1 MTPLLL
7 NNRRDY
13 SRMENARKLSSTICY
28 LSGVFGLTIAGDIS
42 DVLGVVVS
50 CISAISML
58 ICLIINLIS
67 TIKKSM
73 SDGKIDEKEREE
85 INKQIE
91 QRKGTIK
98 HDNPRNDSGTND
110 KK

>member
-1 MTPLLL
+1 
-7 NNRRDY
+7 
-13 SRMENARKLSSTICY
+13 MENARKLSSTICY

-91 QRKGTIK
+91 NRKGTIK

>member
-1 MTPLLL
+1 
-7 NNRRDY
+7 
-13 SRMENARKLSSTICY
+13 MENARRLSSTICY

-98 HDNPRNDSGTND
+98 HDNPRDDSGTND

>member
-1 MTPLLL
+1 
-7 NNRRDY
+7 
-13 SRMENARKLSSTICY
+13 MEHARKLSSTICY

-98 HDNPRNDSGTND
+98 HDNPRNDSG
-110 KK
+110 KKD

>member
-1 MTPLLL
+1 
-7 NNRRDY
+7 
-13 SRMENARKLSSTICY
+13 MEHARKLSSTICY

-42 DVLGVVVS
+42 NVLGVVVS

-91 QRKGTIK
+91 NRKGTII

-110 KK
+110 KKCKQRGN

>member
-1 MTPLLL
+1 M
-7 NNRRDY
+7 DH
-13 SRMENARKLSSTICY
+13 ARKLSSTICY

-50 CISAISML
+50 CISAISMV

-73 SDGKIDEKEREE
+73 ADGKIDAKEREE

-91 QRKGTIK
+91 NRKGTIK
-98 HDNPRNDSGTND
+98 HDNPRNDSGTKD
-110 KK
+110 EK

>member
-1 MTPLLL
+1 
-7 NNRRDY
+7 
-13 SRMENARKLSSTICY
+13 MEHARKLSSTICY

-73 SDGKIDEKEREE
+73 SDGKIDEKEMEE

-98 HDNPRNDSGTND
+98 HDNPRDDSGTKD
-110 KK
+110 EK

>member
-1 MTPLLL
+1 
-7 NNRRDY
+7 
-13 SRMENARKLSSTICY
+13 MEHARKLSSTICY
-28 LSGVFGLTIAGDIS
+28 LSGVFGLTMAGDIG
-42 DVLGVVVS
+42 DILGIVVS

-58 ICLIINLIS
+58 ICLITNLIT

-91 QRKGTIK
+91 NRKGVIK
-98 HDNPRNDSGTND
+98 HDNPRNDSG
-110 KK
+110 KKD

>member
-1 MTPLLL
+1 MEHA
-7 NNRRDY
+7 RR
-13 SRMENARKLSSTICY
+13 LSSTICY

-42 DVLGVVVS
+42 DILGVVVS

-73 SDGKIDEKEREE
+73 SDGKIDDKEREE

-91 QRKGTIK
+91 NRKGTIK
-98 HDNPRNDSGTND
+98 HDNPRDDSGTNG

>member
-1 MTPLLL
+1 
-7 NNRRDY
+7 
-13 SRMENARKLSSTICY
+13 MEHARKISRTICY

-42 DVLGVVVS
+42 DVLGGVVS

-91 QRKGTIK
+91 NRKGTIK
-98 HDNPRNDSGTND
+98 HDNPRDDSG
-110 KK
+110 KKD

>member
-1 MTPLLL
+1 
-7 NNRRDY
+7 
-13 SRMENARKLSSTICY
+13 MEHARKLSSTICY
-28 LSGVFGLTIAGDIS
+28 LSGVFGLTMAGDIG
-42 DVLGVVVS
+42 DILGIVVS

-58 ICLIINLIS
+58 ICLITNLIS

-98 HDNPRNDSGTND
+98 HDNPRNDSG
-110 KK
+110 KKD

>member
-1 MTPLLL
+1 
-7 NNRRDY
+7 
-13 SRMENARKLSSTICY
+13 MEHARKLSSTICY

-50 CISAISML
+50 CVSAISML

-73 SDGKIDEKEREE
+73 SDGKIDDKEREE

-91 QRKGTIK
+91 NRKGTIK

>member
-1 MTPLLL
+1 
-7 NNRRDY
+7 
-13 SRMENARKLSSTICY
+13 MEHARKLSSTICY

-91 QRKGTIK
+91 NRKGTIK
-98 HDNPRNDSGTND
+98 HDNPRNDSGKND

>member
-1 MTPLLL
+1 
-7 NNRRDY
+7 
-13 SRMENARKLSSTICY
+13 MENARKLSSTICY

-91 QRKGTIK
+91 NRKGTIK
-98 HDNPRNDSGTND
+98 HDNPRNDSGTKD
-110 KK
+110 EK

>member
-1 MTPLLL
+1 
-7 NNRRDY
+7 
-13 SRMENARKLSSTICY
+13 MEHARKLSSTICY
-28 LSGVFGLTIAGDIS
+28 LSGVFGLTMAGDIG
-42 DVLGVVVS
+42 DILGIVVS

-58 ICLIINLIS
+58 ICLITNLIT

-91 QRKGTIK
+91 NRKGTIK
-98 HDNPRNDSGTND
+98 HDNPRDDSGTND
-110 KK
+110 KKRKQRGD

>member
-1 MTPLLL
+1 
-7 NNRRDY
+7 
-13 SRMENARKLSSTICY
+13 MENARKLSSTICY

-91 QRKGTIK
+91 QRKGTIR
-98 HDNPRNDSGTND
+98 HDNPRNDSGTKD
-110 KK
+110 EK

>member
-1 MTPLLL
+1 MEHA
-7 NNRRDY
+7 RR
-13 SRMENARKLSSTICY
+13 LSSTICY

-98 HDNPRNDSGTND
+98 HDNPRNDSGTQG

>member
-1 MTPLLL
+1 
-7 NNRRDY
+7 
-13 SRMENARKLSSTICY
+13 MENARKLSSTICY

-73 SDGKIDEKEREE
+73 SDGKIDEKEMEE

-91 QRKGTIK
+91 NRKGAIK
-98 HDNPRNDSGTND
+98 HDNPRDDSGKND

>member
-1 MTPLLL
+1 
-7 NNRRDY
+7 
-13 SRMENARKLSSTICY
+13 MEHARKLSSTICY

-73 SDGKIDEKEREE
+73 SDGKIDDKEREE

-91 QRKGTIK
+91 NRKGTIK
-98 HDNPRNDSGTND
+98 HDNPRNDSG
-110 KK
+110 KKD

>member
-1 MTPLLL
+1 
-7 NNRRDY
+7 
-13 SRMENARKLSSTICY
+13 MENARKISSTICY
-28 LSGVFGLTIAGDIS
+28 LSGVFGLTMAGEIS
-42 DVLGVVVS
+42 DVLGVIVS

-91 QRKGTIK
+91 NRKGTIK
-98 HDNPRNDSGTND
+98 HDNPRDDSG
-110 KK
+110 KKD

>member
-1 MTPLLL
+1 
-7 NNRRDY
+7 
-13 SRMENARKLSSTICY
+13 MEHARKLSSTICY

-67 TIKKSM
+67 TLKKSM
-73 SDGKIDEKEREE
+73 TDGKIDEKEREE

-91 QRKGTIK
+91 NRKGTIK
-98 HDNPRNDSGTND
+98 HDNPRDDSGKND

>member
-1 MTPLLL
+1 
-7 NNRRDY
+7 
-13 SRMENARKLSSTICY
+13 MEHARKLSSTICY

-98 HDNPRNDSGTND
+98 HDNPRDDSGKND

>member
-1 MTPLLL
+1 
-7 NNRRDY
+7 
-13 SRMENARKLSSTICY
+13 MEHARKLSSTICY

-98 HDNPRNDSGTND
+98 HENPRDDSG
-110 KK
+110 KKD

>member
-1 MTPLLL
+1 
-7 NNRRDY
+7 
-13 SRMENARKLSSTICY
+13 MENARKLSSTICY

>member
-1 MTPLLL
+1 
-7 NNRRDY
+7 
-13 SRMENARKLSSTICY
+13 MENARKLSSSICY

-73 SDGKIDEKEREE
+73 SDGKIDEKERDE

-91 QRKGTIK
+91 NRKGTIK
-98 HDNPRNDSGTND
+98 HDNPRDDSG
-110 KK
+110 KKD

>member
-1 MTPLLL
+1 
-7 NNRRDY
+7 
-13 SRMENARKLSSTICY
+13 MENARKLSSTICY

-73 SDGKIDEKEREE
+73 SDGKIDEKEMEE

-98 HDNPRNDSGTND
+98 HDNPRNDSGTKD
-110 KK
+110 EK

>member
-1 MTPLLL
+1 
-7 NNRRDY
+7 
-13 SRMENARKLSSTICY
+13 MENARKLSSTICY

-73 SDGKIDEKEREE
+73 ADGKIDEKEMEE

-98 HDNPRNDSGTND
+98 HDNPRDDTGTKD

>member
-1 MTPLLL
+1 
-7 NNRRDY
+7 
-13 SRMENARKLSSTICY
+13 MEHARKLSSTVCY

-91 QRKGTIK
+91 NRKGTIK
-98 HDNPRNDSGTND
+98 HDNPRNDSG
-110 KK
+110 KKD

>member
-1 MTPLLL
+1 
-7 NNRRDY
+7 
-13 SRMENARKLSSTICY
+13 MENARKLSSTICY

-98 HDNPRNDSGTND
+98 HDNPRDDSGTND

>member
-1 MTPLLL
+1 
-7 NNRRDY
+7 
-13 SRMENARKLSSTICY
+13 MEHARKLSSTICY
-28 LSGVFGLTIAGDIS
+28 LSGVFGLTMAGDIG
-42 DVLGVVVS
+42 DILGIIVS
-50 CISAISML
+50 CISAISMF
-58 ICLIINLIS
+58 ICLITNLIT

-91 QRKGTIK
+91 NRKGTIK
-98 HDNPRNDSGTND
+98 HDNPRDDSGTQG

>member
-1 MTPLLL
+1 
-7 NNRRDY
+7 
-13 SRMENARKLSSTICY
+13 MEHARKLSSTICY

-98 HDNPRNDSGTND
+98 HDNPRNDSGAKD

>member
-1 MTPLLL
+1 
-7 NNRRDY
+7 
-13 SRMENARKLSSTICY
+13 MEKARKLSSTICY
-28 LSGVFGLTIAGDIS
+28 LSGVFGLTMAGEIS
-42 DVLGVVVS
+42 DVLGVIVS

-91 QRKGTIK
+91 NRKGTIK
-98 HDNPRNDSGTND
+98 HDNPRDDSG
-110 KK
+110 KKD

>member
-1 MTPLLL
+1 
-7 NNRRDY
+7 
-13 SRMENARKLSSTICY
+13 MEHVRKLSSTICY

-73 SDGKIDEKEREE
+73 SDGKIDDKEREE

-91 QRKGTIK
+91 NRKGTIK
-98 HDNPRNDSGTND
+98 HDNPRDDSG
-110 KK
+110 KKD

>member
-1 MTPLLL
+1 
-7 NNRRDY
+7 
-13 SRMENARKLSSTICY
+13 MENARRLSSTICY

-98 HDNPRNDSGTND
+98 HDNPRDDSGTKD